1 MMMRALDRKLF
12 RDILHLRGQVIAV
25 ALVVACGISMLV
37 TMWSAYQMLLRSQQ
51 SYYASHRFAD
61 VFAHARRAPESLGPA
76 IRKIPGVAAVRTR
89 IVVDVTLDIPG
100 LGEPAT
106 GRLLSIPE
114 HRRPMMNDILLR
126 QGRWIDPSRD
136 DEVILSEIFA
146 NANSLEI
153 GSSIGAVINGTWREL
168 RVVGVGLSPE
178 YVYEIRPTD
187 LFPDRKRFGVMWMS
201 REALEAAWDMEG
213 AFNDVTLTLAPDAD
227 VDEIL
232 ATLDRLLEPWGGTGA
247 YDREE
252 QISHRFLS
260 DEIAGNRVSGTII
273 PTIFLG
279 VAAFLIHI
287 VLTRLVQT
295 QRDQI
300 AILKAFGYGN
310 LDVGFHFIELALVVV
325 LIGTMIGLPTGIW
338 LAKQF
343 AVIYADY
350 FNLPVL
356 SVGYDPVLISAG
368 IGVSAMAAIVGALS
382 AVRKGVA
389 LPPAEAMRPES
400 PPSFHPGVIERLG
413 AFRYLQSAGRIIV
426 RNLERRRGKAVV
438 SILGIAMAVAILVVG
453 RFMFDAI
460 DLMMEVQ
467 FHRAQREDV
476 NVIFTLPRSWSV
488 VHDLEN
494 LPGVMRVE
502 PYRAVPVRFRS
513 GHRTKRASII
523 GLAPDADLRQLVDQH
538 GRVTTIPPHGLV
550 LNQKLAEILGV
561 HAGDRVRVEV
571 LEGNRP
577 REDIA
582 VARIVDELMGIAAY
596 MDEDALSRLLVEP
609 KTVSGAWLAVDPA
622 REDELNEYLKRVPA
636 VGGVSLRQAVLES
649 FEETIAQNL
658 SISTFMLIFF
668 SCVIAV
674 GMVYNSARIALSE
687 RGRELASL
695 RVLGFTRRE
704 VATMLFGEQA
714 ILTAAAIP
722 VGFAIGY
729 GLAALISSYYD
740 SEIYRI
746 PLVISARTWGFALI
760 VIVASALFSA
770 ALIYRRIRSLD
781 LVEVLKTRE

>member
-1 MMMRALDRKLF
+1 MRALDRKLF
-12 RDILHLRGQVIAV
+12 RDLLHLRGQVIAV
-25 ALVVACGISMLV
+25 ALVVACGIAMLV

-51 SYYASHRFAD
+51 SYYSSHRFAD
-61 VFAHARRAPESLGPA
+61 VFAHARRAPASLETD
-76 IRKIPGVAAVRTR
+76 IRKISGVAAVRSR

-100 LGEPAT
+100 LDEPAT
-106 GRLLSIPE
+106 GRLSSIPE

-126 QGRWIDPSRD
+126 EGRWIDPDRD
-136 DEVILSEIFA
+136 DEVIVSEIFA
-146 NANSLEI
+146 KANELEI
-153 GSSIGAVINGTWREL
+153 GSTLGAVINGTWRDL
-168 RVVGVGLSPE
+168 RVAGIGLSPE

-187 LFPDRKRFGVMWMS
+187 IFPDRRRFGVMWMS
-201 REALEAAWDMEG
+201 HEALESAWDMEG
-213 AFNDVTLTLAPDAD
+213 AFNDVTLTLAPGAD
-227 VDEIL
+227 VQEIID
-232 ATLDRLLEPWGGTGA
+232 ALDRLLEPWGGTGA

-260 DEIAGNRVSGTII
+260 DEIAGNRVSGTIV
-273 PTIFLG
+273 PTIFLA

-300 AILKAFGYGN
+300 AILKAFGYTN
-310 LDVGFHFIELALVVV
+310 ADVGLHYTELALVIVF
-325 LIGTMIGLPTGIW
+325 IGTIVGVPLGLW

-356 SVGYDPVLISAG
+356 EVSYDPLLISAG
-368 IGVSAMAAIVGALS
+368 VGVSALAAIVGAVN
-382 AVRKGVA
+382 AVRRGVS

-400 PPSFHPGVIERLG
+400 PPTFRPGIIEGLG
-413 AFRYLQSAGRIIV
+413 LFRFLGSSGRIIV
-426 RNLERRRGKAVV
+426 RNLARARGKAVI

-460 DLMMEVQ
+460 DLMMELQ
-467 FHRAQREDV
+467 FHKAQREDV
-476 NVIFTLPRSWSV
+476 NVIFNLPRSWTV
-488 VHDLEN
+488 VHDLGN

-502 PYRAVPVRFRS
+502 PYRSVPVRFTHE
-513 GHRTKRASII
+513 HRTKRASIT
-523 GLAPDADLRQLVDQH
+523 GFSPDADLRRLVDEE
-538 GRVTTIPPHGLV
+538 GNIASLPPAGLV
-550 LNQKLAEILGV
+550 LNRKLAEILGV
-561 HAGDRVRVEV
+561 REGDLVHVEV
-571 LEGNRP
+571 LEGHRP
-577 REDIA
+577 RRDVV
-582 VARIVDELMGIAAY
+582 VARIVAELMGIGAY
-596 MDEDALSRLLVEP
+596 MHEDALAQLLMEP
-609 KTVSGAWLAVDPA
+609 KTASGAWLAVDPA
-622 REDELNEYLKRVPA
+622 REDDLNEMLKRIPA

-649 FEETIAQNL
+649 FEETVAKNL
-658 SISTFMLIFF
+658 SISTFMIIFF

-714 ILTAAAIP
+714 ILTAASIP

-729 GLAALISSYYD
+729 GLAALISSFYD

-746 PLVISARTWGFALI
+746 PLVISGKTWGFALI
-760 VIVASALFSA
+760 VVVASAVFSG
-770 ALIYRRIRSLD
+770 ALIYRRIRALD